1 MGGMFEC
8 DSPIKNKNETK
19 SILINKNP
27 HNEWQRKMKCGCMLI
42 FMQQTLEYIS
52 LKGKKY
58 NSWVYNT
65 GIIQSKLPICM

>member
-1 MGGMFEC
+1 
-8 DSPIKNKNETK
+8 
-19 SILINKNP
+19 
-27 HNEWQRKMKCGCMLI
+27 MLI